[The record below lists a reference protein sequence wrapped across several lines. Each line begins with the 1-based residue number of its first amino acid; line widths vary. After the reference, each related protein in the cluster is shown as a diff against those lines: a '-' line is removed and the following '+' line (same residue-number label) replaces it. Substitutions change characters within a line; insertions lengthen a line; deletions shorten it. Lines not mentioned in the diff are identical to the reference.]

1 MYVDL
6 VLDFLGFVLDFGCLG
21 IMRVDR
27 WGTRGAAVGNFE
39 SSFIGGVEVLLKEAV
54 MLVL

>member
-1 MYVDL
+1 MNIYLSRMKMYVDL

-27 WGTRGAAVGNFE
+27 
-39 SSFIGGVEVLLKEAV
+39 
-54 MLVL
+54 